1 MGVQVVDTDQS
12 SSGYLGI
19 VNPQFTVDP
28 NPTSGSAKYTKVLPS
43 LNISTEL
50 TDTQFVR
57 FGASKT
63 ISRARV
69 DQMKASGFVKFDQN
83 IDLMLSRDVVADGT
97 PWSKFQGNP
106 KLKPLES
113 NNLDLSY
120 ENYFADDGY
129 VSVSYFYKDLVS
141 WTREGKTIIDFTK
154 DSTNNNAN
162 YYIPSFHDKTV
173 QTSGTYG
180 PNDVFYNAG
189 TVVAPAQ
196 FKGYFSSYEDGL
208 TGTVKGTEITANI
221 PLNIVSDVL
230 NGFGVATSASFI
242 DAKLDDGTKIPGQSD
257 RVYSLTAYYTL
268 GGFEVRFAGTK
279 RTGFTSYQR
288 GGSNKID
295 TVKREGVELL
305 DAQISY
311 DFSESGIESLHGLRV
326 SLQGTNLT
334 NVKEEDI
341 GDTGLPNASR
351 SFGPTY
357 MLNLNYKF

>member
-1 MGVQVVDTDQS
+1 
-12 SSGYLGI
+12 
-19 VNPQFTVDP
+19 
-28 NPTSGSAKYTKVLPS
+28 
-43 LNISTEL
+43 
-50 TDTQFVR
+50 
-57 FGASKT
+57 
-63 ISRARV
+63 
-69 DQMKASGFVKFDQN
+69 MKASGFVKYDQN
-83 IDLMLSRDVVADGT
+83 IDLMLSENIATDGT

-129 VSVSYFYKDLVS
+129 VSISYFYKDLVN
-141 WTREGKTIIDFTK
+141 WTRESKTVVDFK
-154 DSTNNNAN
+154 NDATNGGAN

-180 PNDVFYNAG
+180 PHDVFYNAG

-208 TGTVKGTEITANI
+208 TGKVKGTEVTANV
-221 PLNIVSDVL
+221 PLNVIADAL
-230 NGFGVATSASFI
+230 NGFGVAASAAFI
-242 DAKLDDGTKIPGQSD
+242 DAKLDDGSKIPGQSD
-257 RVYSLTAYYTL
+257 RVYSLTAYYTIS
-268 GGFEVRFAGTK
+268 GFEVRFAGTK
-279 RTGFTSYQR
+279 RSGFTSYQR

-295 TVKREGVELL
+295 TVTREGVQLL

-311 DFSESGIESLHGLRV
+311 DFADSGIQSLHGLRV

-334 NVKEEDI
+334 NVDEQDI